1 MSAIVVEEQPI
12 QVLQIEDNIGD
23 VILMREMLANSTYSH
38 YKMTHAGS
46 MREAEII
53 LEQQDFDVLLLD
65 LRLPDSDGLNSI
77 EVLQRYSHDK
87 PIVIL
92 TGSNSEGMALQAAVK
107 GAQDYLVKG
116 QFNAALL
123 TRSINYAIHR
133 NKTECQLKQLAH
145 YDALT
150 GLANRYLFDDRL
162 EQAVF
167 RCHRSRDILA
177 LIFLDLD
184 NFKPVNDK
192 FGHATG
198 DLVLKEVADRLTAC
212 VREQDTVAR
221 VGGDEFSII
230 LEGLHR
236 EHDVRMIAQNVM
248 KKLAFPYRM
257 DDCEVVPTASL
268 GVALYDGV
276 GSVTVGEFVRRAD
289 AVMYEAK
296 QQGGNRYEVYC
307 ANFAEHVEPCTTD
320 CEA

>member
-1 MSAIVVEEQPI
+1 MNTIVTGEQPI

-23 VILMREMLANSTYSH
+23 VILMREMLADPIYAN

-46 MREAEII
+46 MREAE
-53 LEQQDFDVLLLD
+53 LVLRQQDFDVLLLD
-65 LRLPDSDGLNSI
+65 LCLPDSAGLDSI
-77 EVLQRYSHDK
+77 EALQRHSHDK

-92 TGSNSEGMALQAAVK
+92 TGSSSDGMALHAALK

-123 TRSINYAIHR
+123 TRCISYAIHR
-133 NKTECQLKQLAH
+133 KKTECQLRQLAH
-145 YDALT
+145 RDPVT

-167 RCHRSRDILA
+167 RCHRSRAVLA

-192 FGHATG
+192 YGHATG

-221 VGGDEFSII
+221 LGGDEFSII
-230 LEGLHR
+230 LEGLHSER
-236 EHDVRMIAQNVM
+236 DVRIIAQNVM
-248 KKLAFPYRM
+248 QKLVLPYRLDRCAVM
-257 DDCEVVPTASL
+257 TTASL
-268 GVALYDGV
+268 GVALHDGAS
-276 GSVTVGEFVRRAD
+276 SVSISEFLERAD
-289 AVMYEAK
+289 AAMYRAK
-296 QQGGNRYEVYC
+296 RQGGNRYEVD
-307 ANFAEHVEPCTTD
+307 AAPVVKQVEPCAT
-320 CEA
+320 EY